1 MDRTVEVGSEN
12 ADTPIGGPLTFGG
25 SHMGVPAVRGTFNAG
40 YGEPEEGIDSLRARV
55 EDSGAVLLAEADI
68 TILSDWQAGVPVS
81 KERVPFV
88 SNGELEKL
96 VVNVL
101 LVIYVP

>member
-1 MDRTVEVGSEN
+1 MDRTVEVGSETP
-12 ADTPIGGPLTFGG
+12 DTLNGGALTFGG
-25 SHMGVPAVRGTFNAG
+25 SRMGVPAMRGAFNAG
-40 YGEPEEGIDSLRARV
+40 YGDPEESIDSLRVRV
-55 EDSGAVLLAEADI
+55 EDSGAIPLAEADI
-68 TILSDWQAGVPVS
+68 TILTDWQAGVPVS

-101 LVIYVP
+101 LVAYVP

>member
-1 MDRTVEVGSEN
+1 MDRVVDVTSE
-12 ADTPIGGPLTFGG
+12 TPNDAGALTFDALG
-25 SHMGVPAVRGTFNAG
+25 SPRRTPAVRGAFS
-40 YGEPEEGIDSLRARV
+40 YGDPEAEENEALRVRV
-55 EDSGAVLLAEADI
+55 EESGAIPMAEADI
-68 TILSDWQAGVPVS
+68 TILTDWQGVGPVS

-101 LVIYVP
+101 LVTYVA